1 MAQLLHVKLSS
12 PQREKHLIR
21 FLCVGGVYVVGFF
34 SFCFYFVKS
43 LSSGH
48 VEIITSFPEDVQ
60 IAVVASSGNIVHKA
74 VMMAFS
80 EFSVQARSQNLAR
93 FASLHWQWI

>member
-1 MAQLLHVKLSS
+1 M
-12 PQREKHLIR
+12 
-21 FLCVGGVYVVGFF
+21 GFF
-34 SFCFYFVKS
+34 SFRFCSVRS

-60 IAVVASSGNIVHKA
+60 IATVASSGSIVQEA

-80 EFSVQARSQNLAR
+80 EFSVHVRSQNLAH
-93 FASLHWQWI
+93 FASLHWI